1 MKRTNFMVSVGK
13 NENNEGS
20 CQAAVAQLKFIED
33 IQDQIQA
40 IHTQNKKIS
49 TKIDKIEDKIQ
60 NSQTLKE
67 AEIQSDVKTERI
79 SNYESNSVPVQQH
92 QLDDSSTESDRFSIE
107 TGFHD
112 LQSETT
118 V

>member
-1 MKRTNFMVSVGK
+1 MVNIGK
-13 NENNEGS
+13 NENDEGN
-20 CQAAVAQLKFIED
+20 CQAAVAQLKCMED
-33 IQDQIQA
+33 IQEQIQT

-49 TKIDKIEDKIQ
+49 SKIGKIEDQLQ

-79 SNYESNSVPVQQH
+79 SNYETNSVQIQQH
-92 QLDDSSTESDRFSIE
+92 QLDDSSAESDRFSIA